1 MTTASQDS
9 VGGHPQGVYY
19 LAATEMWERFSFYGM
34 QALLTLYMV
43 QQLLLPDFAGH
54 VWGLAGLRSALEFAG
69 PLSNVDFA
77 ALIAGFYSGLVYF
90 TPIAGGWIADR
101 VLGAKRTVLI
111 GVLLMSAGHLAMSF
125 DQTFLIALLLLILGS
140 GALKGNISAQVGS
153 LYPREARSLRE
164 RGFSIFSTGINIG
177 AVAGPL
183 VTGAVAAVWGWHAGF
198 AVAAALM
205 LAALVTYI
213 AGGRHLPEV
222 PPRRRKD
229 PEAQPLTPAE
239 RRRVW
244 ALIAVIALT
253 IPAEIAYPMIW
264 GIGSIWVNTYVSLG
278 PVPAPW
284 FGSADSLGSILAAA
298 PLVALWAAQ
307 ARKGSEP
314 GSVGKIAI
322 GTALTGLGAL
332 ILAAGSHT
340 NTGPDT
346 VHILWPIA
354 GYFTM
359 GLAWMYYWPTTL
371 ALVSRVAPPK
381 VAATLVGGAFV
392 SPFIAHTLA
401 GVIGTR
407 FDNMSPA
414 AFWTMDAA
422 IGFAGALLLFAAKGP
437 LTRVLETGPPPTAQ

>member
-1 MTTASQDS
+1 MSAAAHGTI
-9 VGGHPQGVYY
+9 GGHPRGLYY

-43 QQLLLPDFAGH
+43 QQLLLPDFARH
-54 VWGLAGLRSALEFAG
+54 VWGLAALRSALEFAG
-69 PLSNVDFA
+69 PLSNIDFA

-101 VLGAKRTVLI
+101 ILGGKRTVLI
-111 GVLLMSAGHLAMSF
+111 GVLLMSAGHLAMTF
-125 DQTFLIALLLLILGS
+125 DQSFLIALALLILGS
-140 GALKGNISAQVGS
+140 GFLKGNISAQVGA
-153 LYPREARSLRE
+153 LYPREARSLRD
-164 RGFSIFSTGINIG
+164 RGFSIFSTGINLG

-205 LAALVTYI
+205 LAALVTYL

-222 PPRRRKD
+222 RPIRVKHPA
-229 PEAQPLTPAE
+229 AQRLGSTE

-253 IPAEIAYPMIW
+253 IPAEITYPMIW
-264 GIGSIWVNTYVSLG
+264 GIGSVWIASYVNLG

-284 FGSADSLGSILAAA
+284 FGSADSLGSILVAA

-307 ARKGSEP
+307 ARKGREP

-332 ILAAGSHT
+332 ILAAGSAT
-340 NTGPDT
+340 STGPGT
-346 VHILWPIA
+346 VHILWAIA

-422 IGFAGALLLFAAKGP
+422 IGFAGALLLFATKAP
-437 LTRVLETGPPPTAQ
+437 LTRMLEAEPGME

>member
-1 MTTASQDS
+1 MSAAAQGTI
-9 VGGHPQGVYY
+9 GGHPRGLYY

-43 QQLLLPDFAGH
+43 QQLLLPDFAQH
-54 VWGLAGLRSALEFAG
+54 VWGLAGLRNALEFAG
-69 PLSNVDFA
+69 PLSNIDFA

-101 VLGAKRTVLI
+101 LLGGKRTVLI
-111 GVLLMSAGHLAMSF
+111 GVLLMSAGHLAMTF
-125 DQTFLIALLLLILGS
+125 DQSFLIALALLILGS
-140 GALKGNISAQVGS
+140 GFLKGNISAQVGA
-153 LYPREARSLRE
+153 LYPREARSLRD

-198 AVAAALM
+198 AVAAVLM
-205 LAALVTYI
+205 LAALVTYL

-222 PPRRRKD
+222 RPILIKDPAAGRLAGPERRK
-229 PEAQPLTPAE
+229 
-239 RRRVW
+239 VW

-253 IPAEIAYPMIW
+253 IPAEITYPMIW
-264 GIGSIWVNTYVSLG
+264 GIGSVWIASYVNLG

-284 FGSADSLGSILAAA
+284 FGSADSLGSIIAAA

-307 ARKGSEP
+307 ARKGREP

-332 ILAAGSHT
+332 ILAAGSAT
-340 NTGPDT
+340 NTGPGT

-422 IGFAGALLLFAAKGP
+422 IGFAGALLLFATKAP
-437 LTRVLETGPPPTAQ
+437 LTRMLEADPAAG